1 MWAAEVPFDQ
11 RPVAWRYSDK
21 NALRSRDVPA
31 VAEFRKAIEAAE
43 KQQKS
48 KP

>member
-1 MWAAEVPFDQ
+1 LE
-11 RPVAWRYSDK
+11 RPPVWRYVAKD
-21 NALRSRDVPA
+21 ALHSPDVPA
-31 VAEFRKAIEAAE
+31 VAEFRKLIETAE